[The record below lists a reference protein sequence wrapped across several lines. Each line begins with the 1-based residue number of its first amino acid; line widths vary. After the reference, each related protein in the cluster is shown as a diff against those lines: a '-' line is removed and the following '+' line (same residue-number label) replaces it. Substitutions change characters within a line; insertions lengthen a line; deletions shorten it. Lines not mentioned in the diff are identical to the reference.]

1 MPVELGLLAASVF
14 LQAFDLLGAGRV
26 VGAAVDR
33 RQLTFQPNANR
44 IAGWLREAAVARLR
58 IVSETANAIAA
69 GASARNDLVRS
80 DDARNGP
87 KITVSIMEKS
97 INPAATMAGSSAA
110 MVTKV

>member
-1 MPVELGLLAASVF
+1 MQTGLRDAAGGGCC
-14 LQAFDLLGAGRV
+14 A
-26 VGAAVDR
+26 
-33 RQLTFQPNANR
+33 LTD
-44 IAGWLREAAVARLR
+44 
-58 IVSETANAIAA
+58 VSENANAIAA

-97 INPAATMAGSSAA
+97 INPATAMAGSSAA